1 MIQPQ
6 SSLVVPMLASEAI
19 ECLEGELVAETEE
32 FDPAFD
38 FAAIAKT
45 VLKLSEPI
53 AIEGNSQPLVLAQ
66 PVAQPVLEAMQQLVA
81 IVAKLRSPQS
91 GWPSD
96 LEPTIENLIPYVT
109 EEAYEVLEALQT
121 SSLGSSSGPVA
132 PAATAT
138 LPDYFLI
145 EDLIPQWLWYI
156 AKSSYDLMRLL
167 CGVEAKVFQPG
178 QGWQTGALRLVAL
191 LTLKLPHEEW
201 ALDLATNQP
210 PVNNLTHQ
218 ALVQTEGENFCNQPT
233 WAQRFTQQLLQQ
245 MQTVTPE
252 MQRFTEPT
260 AVDCLQSGQA
270 WQSGT
275 LQLQFAFEFTE
286 GTTLTDLT
294 APNGISAFGTALKVK
309 LTEPA
314 IAQAYF
320 QTQLQPLSVAI
331 AHATAAPEADSAATD
346 LSGVLLPSIVATAE
360 AIAKMIPNATELAPD
375 GPLQPEICVDGWLPQ
390 LLWQL
395 TSSSYQTMHLVGGVP
410 AEVLQPDEPWLTGTL
425 RLFAVLAIS
434 APHLNWLFDLSTG
447 QVLKTLPNALAAQT
461 LIRVSSGVGG
471 KDLQPA
477 ATFLTQLLKPI
488 EANTPLLQ
496 QLLQGTPIALQP
508 PVSDDWSAGHLQLK
522 IGFELISDS
531 VT

>member
-6 SSLVVPMLASEAI
+6 SSLVVPMLAPETI

-32 FDPAFD
+32 FDPEFD

-45 VLKLSEPI
+45 VLQLSEPN
-53 AIEGNSQPLVLAQ
+53 AVEGNSQPLVLAQ
-66 PVAQPVLEAMQQLVA
+66 PVVEAMQRLVA

-91 GWPSD
+91 GWPAD
-96 LEPTIENLIPYVT
+96 LEPTVENLIPYVT

-121 SSLGSSSGPVA
+121 SSLGSSSGFVA
-132 PAATAT
+132 PAVTAT

-191 LTLKLPHEEW
+191 LTLKLPQAEW

-210 PVNNLTHQ
+210 PTNNLTHQ
-218 ALVQTEGENFCNQPT
+218 ALIQTEGENFCNQPT

-252 MQRFTEPT
+252 MQWFTTPT
-260 AVDCLQSGQA
+260 AVDCLQPGQA
-270 WQSGT
+270 WQAGT
-275 LQLQFAFEFTE
+275 LQLQFAFEFTA

-309 LTEPA
+309 LTEPT

-331 AHATAAPEADSAATD
+331 AHATATPETDSASTD
-346 LSGVLLPSIVATAE
+346 LSAVLLPSVVATAE
-360 AIAKMIPNATELAPD
+360 AIAKEIPNATELAPD
-375 GPLQPEICVDGWLPQ
+375 GPLQPEVCVDNWLPQ

-395 TSSSYQTMHLVGGVP
+395 TSSAYQTMHLVGGIP
-410 AEVLQPDEPWLTGTL
+410 AEVLQPNEPWLAGTL
-425 RLFAVLAIS
+425 RLFAVLEIS
-434 APHLNWLFDLSTG
+434 SPHLNWLFDLSTG
-447 QVLKTLPNALAAQT
+447 QALKAMHNALVAQT
-461 LIRVSSGVGG
+461 LIRGGSGVGG
-471 KDLQPA
+471 NLQPA
-477 ATFLTQLLKPI
+477 ATFLAQLLEPI
-488 EANTPLLQ
+488 ATSTPLLQ

-508 PVSDDWSAGHLQLK
+508 PVSDDWSTGHLQLK
-522 IGFELISDS
+522 IGLELMPDS